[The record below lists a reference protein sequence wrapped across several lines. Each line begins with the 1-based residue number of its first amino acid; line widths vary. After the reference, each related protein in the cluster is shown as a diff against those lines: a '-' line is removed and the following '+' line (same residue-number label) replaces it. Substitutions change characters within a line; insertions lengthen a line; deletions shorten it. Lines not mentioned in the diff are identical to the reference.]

1 MPLISRKQKTAVGL
15 DIGSYSIK
23 LVEMRHTNGS
33 YEITNVG
40 IKKLLPGAIVDGEPM
55 DRDAVVSAIREVF
68 EETGVINRNVV
79 SAICGRS
86 VIVKKIRL
94 DEMDEDLAREVI
106 TVEAEQYVPF
116 EREELS
122 VDFEILRRG
131 LPENTMEVLL
141 VAAKKDRVISHVELL
156 RDADLVPAVI
166 DVDAFA
172 VQNAFELNYEY
183 EEDKVYALIDI
194 GLSATNI
201 GIVSNGL
208 PLFNRDIQFGGQT
221 FIEGMQRKLGIT
233 SEEARAALEGIPGA
247 KPDEV
252 LRAIETVGEELCT
265 AIERSFSY
273 LRSSGDAERVDRIY
287 LSGGGSLISGLRSLI
302 AEKLGIEV
310 ELANPLRNIEFR
322 EEILGADP
330 VSIGPS
336 LMVAIGLATRQ
347 GS

>member
-1 MPLISRKQKTAVGL
+1 MPLISKKLRTTVGL

-23 LVEMRHTNGS
+23 VVEMKHANGS
-33 YEITNVG
+33 HEIISVG
-40 IKKLLPGAIVDGEPM
+40 VKKLLPGAIVDGEPM
-55 DRDAVVSAIREVF
+55 DRDAVVSAIKELF
-68 EETGVINRNVV
+68 EETGIVNRMVV

-94 DEMDEDLAREVI
+94 DEMDEELAREVI

-141 VAAKKDRVISHVELL
+141 VAAKKDKVISHVDLL
-156 RDADLVPAVI
+156 RDADLIPAII

-183 EEDKVYALIDI
+183 EKDKVYALIDI

-201 GIVSNGL
+201 SIVSGGL

-233 SEEARAALEGIPGA
+233 SEEARSALEGVPGN

-252 LRAIETVGEELCT
+252 LKAIESVGEDLCT

-273 LRSSGDAERVDRIY
+273 LRSSGEAESVDRIY
-287 LSGGGSLISGLRSLI
+287 LSGGGSLISGLRSLL
-302 AEKLGIEV
+302 AERLSVEV
-310 ELANPLRNIEFR
+310 ELANPLRNVEFR

-330 VSIGPS
+330 VSIGPT